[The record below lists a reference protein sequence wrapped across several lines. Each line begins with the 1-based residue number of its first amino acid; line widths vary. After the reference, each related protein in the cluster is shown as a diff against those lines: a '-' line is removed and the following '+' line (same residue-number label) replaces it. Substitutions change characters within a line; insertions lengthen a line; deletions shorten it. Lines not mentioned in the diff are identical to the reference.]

1 MIGRVLGHYEIVEKL
16 GQGGMGVVYKAHDT
30 HLDRFVALKVLPA
43 DKVSDAERKMRF
55 VQEAKSASA
64 LHHPN
69 IVVVHDIATADGV
82 DYIVMEYLAGH
93 TVQQKLTG
101 RPLRLREVLNIAVQI
116 ADGLA
121 RAHKAGI
128 IHRDLKPA
136 NIMVDDAGL
145 VKLLDF
151 GLAKLTDI
159 ATGGSETNTVTDRL
173 TSEGSVLGTA
183 AYMSPEQAQGKGIDS
198 RSDVFS
204 FGLVLYE
211 MTTGRPAFGGGS
223 IASTLASILRDEPSK
238 ISEVVTT
245 VPPELERIVTRCLR
259 KDPARRFQHMD
270 DVKVELQE
278 IREEHESGKLAAV
291 TLLSGAVPKRIVP
304 KAYAA
309 LLAVTLAGVVGLL
322 WFYYRGGT
330 QQPTATGTLLTRLTS
345 DPGLTFQPSLSPD
358 GKLITY
364 SSDRAGDGGLDI
376 WVQQLAGG
384 EPARLTRD
392 PADDQDPSFSPDG
405 SRILFSS
412 GRQGGGVYMISALG
426 GAEQKIAEGGFGPR
440 FSPDGN
446 WILYRTGDRLAT
458 IFGSGGIY
466 VVPTGGGV
474 PRRLAH
480 QLANAFAPVWS
491 PDGKSVLIFAVQGG
505 FPTWGVI
512 DWWIVQFD
520 SGELKQTGIMK
531 ELQSRKLAPSELS
544 LATQHLV
551 PVANRWTEE
560 HIIFSAF
567 FGQISNIWRLP
578 FSPASRRISGPPERL
593 TMGTA
598 LEADGSILN
607 KDAHTWLAFSSV
619 LENVDLWSLPIQP
632 DRAKPMGELQRLTR
646 GLGADVRPSVTVD
659 GSKVVYNSNSAG
671 NWDVWIKDLRNGAE
685 RVLASSELDEEN
697 PCITSDGQEVV
708 YRVGQDVFS
717 MPAAGGL
724 KRKVA
729 GDCLVFPWSTMGHS
743 FLCRNARGLAL
754 LDADSGERRPIL
766 DASNTTAPRLSWDDH
781 WLTFYRHVSGGST
794 QIFVAPVMNDRPARD
809 TDLVPITGGKT
820 WDALP
825 EFSPDGRTMYFQS
838 ERDGTRCLWAQRLDG
853 ATKKPVGSAFPVQH
867 FHKVGLSLTH
877 VMPGHRAITV
887 ARDKIIIPAAERTGN
902 IWLARF

>member
-1 MIGRVLGHYEIVEKL
+1 MIGRVLGHYEVIEKL

-30 HLDRFVALKVLPA
+30 HLDRFVALKVLSA
-43 DKVSDAERKMRF
+43 DKLSDTERKVRF
-55 VQEAKSASA
+55 VKEAKSASA
-64 LHHPN
+64 LNHPN
-69 IVVVHDIATADGV
+69 IVVIHDIATADGV
-82 DYIVMEYLAGH
+82 DYIAMEYVAGH
-93 TVQQKLTG
+93 TVQQKLKG
-101 RPLRLREVLNIAVQI
+101 KPLSLREVLNIAVQT

-121 RAHKAGI
+121 RAHQAGI

-151 GLAKLTDI
+151 GLAKLTDT
-159 ATGGSETNTVTDRL
+159 ATGGSETKTVTDCL
-173 TSEGSVLGTA
+173 TSEGSVLGTPV
-183 AYMSPEQAQGKGIDS
+183 YMSPEQAEGKRIDS

-211 MTTGRPAFGGGS
+211 MTTGQPAFGGRS
-223 IASTLASILRDEPSK
+223 TASVVASILRDEPRQ
-238 ISEVVTT
+238 ISEIVST
-245 VPPELERIVTRCLR
+245 VPPELGRIVTRCLR
-259 KDPARRFQHMD
+259 KDAARRFQHMD

-278 IREEHESGKLAAV
+278 IKEEYESGKLAAV
-291 TLLSGAVPKRIVP
+291 TPLSSGPKRIAP
-304 KAYAA
+304 RAY
-309 LLAVTLAGVVGLL
+309 LSVLGIVLAGVAGLL
-322 WFYYRGGT
+322 WSYYHDRT
-330 QQPTATGTLLTRLTS
+330 QQPRARGTLLTRLTS
-345 DPGLTFQPSLSPD
+345 DPGLTVQPSLSPD
-358 GKLITY
+358 GKLIAY

-384 EPARLTRD
+384 EPVRLTRD

-412 GRQGGGVYMISALG
+412 GRQGGGVYMMSALG

-446 WILYRTGDRLAT
+446 WIAYRTGDRLAT
-458 IFGSGGIY
+458 IFGSGAIY

-480 QLANAFAPVWS
+480 QLANAFAPN
-491 PDGKSVLIFAVQGG
+491 GKSVLIFGVQGA
-505 FPTWGVI
+505 FPTWGAI

-520 SGELKQTGIMK
+520 SGEMRQTGIMK

-551 PVANRWTEE
+551 PFANRWTED

-598 LEADGSILN
+598 LEADASILSQG
-607 KDAHTWLAFSSV
+607 TQTSLAFSSV

-659 GSKVVYNSNSAG
+659 GSKLVYNSNAAG
-671 NWDVWIKDLRNGAE
+671 NWDVWIKDLQSGAE
-685 RVLASSELDEEN
+685 RVLVSSELDEEN
-697 PCITSDGQEVV
+697 PRISSDGQEVV
-708 YRVGQDVFS
+708 YRVAQDAFTT
-717 MPAAGGL
+717 PAAGGL
-724 KRKVA
+724 KRKVV
-729 GDCLVFPWSTMGHS
+729 GDCSVFPWSTTGHS
-743 FLCRNARGLAL
+743 FVCQNARGLAL
-754 LDADSGERRPIL
+754 LDATSGERKPIVDGTNL
-766 DASNTTAPRLSWDDH
+766 ASRLSWDDQ
-781 WLTFYRHVSGGST
+781 WVTFYRNVSGGFA
-794 QIFVAPVMNDRPARD
+794 QIFVAPVMSNRPARD
-809 TDLVPITGGKT
+809 TDLVPITGGTT

-825 EFSPDGRTMYFQS
+825 EFSPDGRILYFQS
-838 ERDGTRCLWAQRLDG
+838 ERDGARCLWAQRLDG

-877 VMPGHRAITV
+877 VMPGQRAITV
-887 ARDKIIIPAAERTGN
+887 ARDKIIIAAAERTGN
-902 IWLARF
+902 VWLARF